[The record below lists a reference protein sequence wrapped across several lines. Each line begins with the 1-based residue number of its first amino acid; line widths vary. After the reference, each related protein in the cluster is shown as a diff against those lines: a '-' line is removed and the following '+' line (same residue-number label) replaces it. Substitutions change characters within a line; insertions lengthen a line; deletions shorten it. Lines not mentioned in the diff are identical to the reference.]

1 MPISAAAHA
10 RQGLAPWRSLRSA
23 TGRLLTR
30 ELAAPQLPA
39 GPSSTFRKALATQA
53 FSLPVS
59 YHPRLALGQHWASDR
74 LLCGLHRP
82 LVRTL
87 ATEATHRSLVTPDE
101 QQKYAF
107 LDTTSEFPRFDQLNP
122 ADIKPALDL
131 LLTRIDK
138 EFSQREKMLSPT
150 WAGTFGQVEDL
161 TMALEKAFGLVVHL
175 HNVRNSPEVRA
186 ALQATQPRVVEI
198 NLRIQQSSALYDA
211 LTQLRQNLTE
221 FEALTAVQQRVLDKQ
236 ILAMRLSGV
245 SLQPGSASHRRFTEI
260 AQRLSHLSNT
270 FSNHVLDAT
279 KAFQLLVTEKQ
290 RLNGCSTQLLSL
302 LARNAQSRGHPE
314 ATADHGPW
322 VVTLDFPVYGPF
334 MQTCA
339 DRELRHQAYQAFITR
354 ASQGEVD
361 NTAPMQEIL
370 QLRQE
375 SAQLLGYASY
385 AELSLQSKMAPSVDA
400 VNQLLETLHAAAWP
414 CARRE
419 HATLTQFAHDHLALE
434 GPIQPWDL
442 GYVGEQCKK
451 QQLQFTDDQVAQY
464 FPFPKVLQGMFSLVE
479 QLFAVRVEEVHQVD
493 TLTPSTWNA
502 EVKLFRVQDANSGQ
516 ALAYFYGDFYSRTA
530 EKNGGAWADICTT
543 RHFDPHSQSHRVPIA
558 YLVCNQTAPL
568 PGEPSLMKFRDVLTL
583 FHEFGH
589 CLQHM
594 LTTVNEPQ
602 ASGLNGIEW
611 DFVEVASQFMEN
623 FCYEPQWLA
632 LIAEHYQTKEP
643 MPPAMVKALQHERT
657 FLQGLAT
664 LRQLHFGMV
673 DMALH
678 QNYSRTTSSAATQ
691 SPFDVDQRIAE
702 RTSLVPRDPNNRA
715 LCSFSHIFA
724 GGYAAGYYSYKW
736 SEVYSADAYAA
747 VTQATTA
754 APATTARNPANT
766 TDMCQRY
773 RDTVL
778 SLGGGTAPGDIWQ
791 QFVGRPHADVSAL
804 ICQSGLA

>member
-1 MPISAAAHA
+1 M
-10 RQGLAPWRSLRSA
+10 
-23 TGRLLTR
+23 
-30 ELAAPQLPA
+30 
-39 GPSSTFRKALATQA
+39 ATQA
-53 FSLPVS
+53 FRQSASNRQRSDLDNCWAGGS
-59 YHPRLALGQHWASDR
+59 MLRGLGQHEVRTLVTEATY
-74 LLCGLHRP
+74 RP
-82 LVRTL
+82 LV
-87 ATEATHRSLVTPDE
+87 SPNE

-107 LDTTSEFPRFDQLNP
+107 LDVTSEFPRFDQLNP
-122 ADIKPALDL
+122 ADIEPALDL

-138 EFSQREKMLSPT
+138 EFSQREKALSPT

-161 TMALEKAFGLVVHL
+161 MMALEKAFGLVVHL

-186 ALQATQPRVVEI
+186 ALQAIQPRVVEI
-198 NLRIQQSSALYDA
+198 NLRIQQSNALYDA
-211 LTQLRQNLTE
+211 LAQLRQTSTE
-221 FEALTAVQQRVLDKQ
+221 FDALTAVQQRVLDKQ
-236 ILAMRLSGV
+236 ILAMKLSGV
-245 SLQPGSASHRRFTEI
+245 SLQPGSAPHRRFTEI
-260 AQRLSHLSNT
+260 AQRLSSLSNT

-279 KAFQLLVTEKQ
+279 KAFQLLVTDKQ
-290 RLNGCSTQLLSL
+290 RLDGCSSQLLSL
-302 LARNAQSRGHPE
+302 LARNAQSQGHPE

-322 VVTLDFPVYGPF
+322 LVTLDFPVYGPF

-339 DRELRHQAYQAFITR
+339 DRELRHQAYHAFITR

-361 NTAPMQEIL
+361 NTTPMQEIL

-375 SAQLLGYASY
+375 SARLLGYTSY

-400 VNQLLETLHAAAWP
+400 VNQLLETLHEAAWP

-419 HATLTQFAHDHLALE
+419 HATLTQFAHDHLAFD

-442 GYVGEQCKK
+442 AYVGEQYKK
-451 QQLQFTDDQVAQY
+451 QQLQFTDDQFAQY

-479 QLFAVRVEEVHQVD
+479 QLFAVRVEEVHQVGA
-493 TLTPSTWNA
+493 LTPSIWNS
-502 EVKLFRVQDANSGQ
+502 EVRLFRVQDATSGQ
-516 ALAYFYGDFYSRTA
+516 TLAYFYGDFYSRPA

-543 RHFDPHSQSHRVPIA
+543 RNFDPQSQSYRVPIA

-632 LIAEHYQTKEP
+632 LIAEHYQTKVP

-678 QNYSRTTSSAATQ
+678 QNYGRSTPSAAVQT
-691 SPFDVDQRIAE
+691 PFDVDQRIAE
-702 RTSLVPRDPNNRA
+702 RTTLLPRDPNNRA

-747 VTQATTA
+747 VTQAKPTA
-754 APATTARNPANT
+754 HSPTNA

-773 RDTVL
+773 RNTVL
-778 SLGGGTAPGDIWQ
+778 SLGGGTAPRDIWQ

-804 ICQSGLA
+804 IRQSGLARP